1 MVEMVVDSIR
11 VDIHGSS
18 RMVVLREPDSD
29 RILPIIIGPAE
40 AEAIYIKLQK
50 AEVLRP
56 LTHDLLVN
64 AIAALNGQIIHVL
77 INELLA
83 ETFYARIV
91 LDVDGRHVE
100 LDARSSD
107 AIAVAVRAEV
117 PIYVAD
123 SVLER
128 VGSDARDAEA
138 EEADRGEGEQIE
150 QDERLDVFRDFIE
163 KLDIDDLGKSER

>member
-11 VDIHGSS
+11 IDIHGTS
-18 RMVVLREPDSD
+18 RMVVLKEPDSD

-40 AEAIYIKLQK
+40 AEAIAIRLQK
-50 AEVLRP
+50 AEVPRP
-56 LTHDLLVN
+56 LTHDLLAN
-64 AIAALNGQIIHVL
+64 AIGALNGQVTHVL
-77 INELLA
+77 INDLLA

-107 AIAVAVRAEV
+107 AIALAVRAEV

-123 SVLER
+123 AVLER
-128 VGSDARDAEA
+128 VGSDAREAEN
-138 EEADRGEGEQIE
+138 EEADKEESQKTE

-163 KLDIDDLGKSER
+163 QLDIDDLGKSER